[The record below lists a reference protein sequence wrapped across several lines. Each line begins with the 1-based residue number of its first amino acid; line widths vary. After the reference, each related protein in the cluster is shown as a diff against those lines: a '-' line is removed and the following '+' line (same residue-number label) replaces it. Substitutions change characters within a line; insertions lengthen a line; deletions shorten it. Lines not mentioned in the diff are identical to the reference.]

1 MRVIAGS
8 AGGVRLAVPKR
19 CVRPTMDRVKAAI
32 FSSLGDAIIGAHVLD
47 LFAGS
52 GALGIEALSR
62 GAASAIFIEA
72 GRQSAEVI
80 EENLARAKLKGRVR
94 DQDVFDF
101 LRHPSNTEKFEIIF
115 ADPPYEKT
123 NHGEHYAEKLL
134 INEALPILLEPGG
147 TFVLEKRPGEI
158 LPEIKHWCIIRQ
170 KTYGATEV
178 LFLAQRDASV
188 HAPSRRFQI

>member
-19 CVRPTMDRVKAAI
+19 GVRPTMDRVKGAI
-32 FSSLGDAIIGAHVLD
+32 FSSLGEAIIGARVLD

-62 GAASAIFIEA
+62 GAASAIFVEDD
-72 GRQSAEVI
+72 RQSAEVI
-80 EENLARAKLKGRVR
+80 EKNLAKTKLNGRVR
-94 DQDVFDF
+94 HQNAFDF
-101 LRHPSNTEKFEIIF
+101 VRRRSNAEKFQIIF

-123 NHGEHYAEKLL
+123 HRGESHTETLL
-134 INEALPILLEPGG
+134 NSERLTELLEPNGI
-147 TFVLEKRPGEI
+147 FVLEKRPTET
-158 LPEIKHWCIIRQ
+158 LPQMKFWRLLRQ

-178 LFLAQRDASV
+178 LFLKSIRNE
-188 HAPSRRFQI
+188 

>member
-158 LPEIKHWCIIRQ
+158 LPEIKQWCIIRQ

>member
-19 CVRPTMDRVKAAI
+19 GVRPTMDRVKAAI
-32 FSSLGDAIIGAHVLD
+32 FSSLGEAVISARVLD

-62 GAASAIFIEA
+62 GASSALFVE
-72 GRQSAEVI
+72 GDRQSAEAI
-80 EENLARAKLKGRVR
+80 GRNLAKTNLQGRVR
-94 DQDVFDF
+94 HQDVFDF
-101 LRHPSNTEKFEIIF
+101 LHQPEKTETFQIIF

-123 NHGEHYAEKLL
+123 RRGESHTDELL
-134 INEALPILLEPGG
+134 NNERLPHLLEANGVFILERKPTGSFPG
-147 TFVLEKRPGEI
+147 TKLWRV
-158 LPEIKHWCIIRQ
+158 IRQ

-178 LFLAQRDASV
+178 LFLQLISN
-188 HAPSRRFQI
+188 